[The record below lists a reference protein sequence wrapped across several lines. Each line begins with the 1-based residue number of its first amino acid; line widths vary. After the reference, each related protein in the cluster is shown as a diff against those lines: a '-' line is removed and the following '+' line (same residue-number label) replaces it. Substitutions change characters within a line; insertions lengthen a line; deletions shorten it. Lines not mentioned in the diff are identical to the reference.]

1 MSKVA
6 AIDGEYMTKVI
17 VVNGVIVFVSVIF
30 DKDMRMVPA
39 TVRQ

>member
-1 MSKVA
+1 MLKVA
-6 AIDGEYMTKVI
+6 AIDVEHMAKVI
-17 VVNGVIVFVSVIF
+17 MVNGVIVFVSATF